1 MATALKTNG
10 FIEIIKGRRSI
21 RTYDPTVKINK
32 EEMILTLEEE
42 TTAPSSVNAQPWR
55 FLSLKAKKAK
65 KGFSSC
71 QIQSNKS

>member
-32 EEMILTLEEE
+32 EEMIL
-42 TTAPSSVNAQPWR
+42 N
-55 FLSLKAKKAK
+55 
-65 KGFSSC
+65 
-71 QIQSNKS
+71 